1 MEATNSVCF
10 YSSLSL
16 KMQVFFPLTMMSVE
30 VSESISVSRDLS
42 KVQDAVVSSFRIIDM
57 ISKTEVALR

>member
-16 KMQVFFPLTMMSVE
+16 KMQVFFALTMMSVE
-30 VSESISVSRDLS
+30 VSESISLSRDLS

-57 ISKTEVALR
+57 ISKIEVALR

>member
-30 VSESISVSRDLS
+30 VSESISLSRDLS